1 VPAHRAVARARHRS
15 RATRFG
21 DCRRTVGAVTST
33 IETHGLTK
41 RFGRTIAVDDLSIA
55 VRPGLITGFVG
66 PNGAGKTTTMQL
78 VLGLAHPDAGEALV
92 DGRPYRTIP
101 RPLTAVGA
109 LLEAGA
115 VHPSRS
121 SRNHLLWLARSNGI
135 PADRVDRL
143 LALVGLS
150 GVHRRRAKALSLGM
164 RQRLGVA
171 AALLGDPPILL
182 LDEPTIGL
190 DPEGIQWMREL
201 LRTLAAE
208 GRTVFV
214 SSHLMSELEGTADHL
229 IVIGRGRLLADV
241 SVAELLADASDGSV
255 EIRTPDATA
264 AMTVLA
270 NAGATVSS
278 NGRQRVAIEGMPA
291 ADVASVL
298 ASHGVPLDGLETAR
312 PTLEEAYFRLTRGA
326 AEHTGR
332 PLVAGEGGDS

>member
-1 VPAHRAVARARHRS
+1 MPHRAVAGARHRS
-15 RATRFG
+15 RATHSEHDG
-21 DCRRTVGAVTST
+21 RTVGAVTST

-41 RFGRTIAVDDLSIA
+41 RYGRTVAVDDLSIA
-55 VRPGLITGFVG
+55 VRSGLITGFVG

-78 VLGLAHPDAGEALV
+78 VLGLAHADSGEALV
-92 DGRPYRTIP
+92 DGRQYRTIP
-101 RPLTAVGA
+101 WPLTAVGA
-109 LLEAGA
+109 LLDAGA
-115 VHPSRS
+115 LHPGRS
-121 SRNHLLWLARSNGI
+121 ARSHLVWLARSNGI
-135 PADRVDRL
+135 PPDRADRVL
-143 LALVGLS
+143 ELVGLS
-150 GVHRRRAKALSLGM
+150 GVRARRAKALSLGM

-201 LRTLAAE
+201 LRTFAAE

-241 SVAELLADASDGSV
+241 SVAELLANASDGSV

-278 NGRQRVAIEGMPA
+278 NGRERVAVAGMPA
-291 ADVASVL
+291 ADVATVL
-298 ASHGVPLDGLETAR
+298 ASHGVPLDGLESSR

-326 AEHTGR
+326 GEHTGR
-332 PLVAGEGGDS
+332 PLAAAEMGDA

>member
-1 VPAHRAVARARHRS
+1 MPHRAVAGARHRS
-15 RATRFG
+15 RATRSEHDG
-21 DCRRTVGAVTST
+21 RTVGAVTST

-41 RFGRTIAVDDLSIA
+41 RYGRTVAVDDLSIA
-55 VRPGLITGFVG
+55 VRSGLITGFVG

-78 VLGLAHPDAGEALV
+78 VLGLAHADSGEALV
-92 DGRPYRTIP
+92 DGRQYRTIP

-109 LLEAGA
+109 LLDAGA
-115 VHPSRS
+115 LHPGRS
-121 SRNHLLWLARSNGI
+121 ARSHLVWLARSNGI
-135 PADRVDRL
+135 PPDRADRVL
-143 LALVGLS
+143 ELVGLS
-150 GVHRRRAKALSLGM
+150 GVRARRAKALSLGM

-201 LRTLAAE
+201 LRAFAAE

-241 SVAELLADASDGSV
+241 SVAELLANASDGSV
-255 EIRTPDATA
+255 EIRTRDATA

-278 NGRQRVAIEGMPA
+278 NGRERVAVAGMPA
-291 ADVASVL
+291 ADVATVL
-298 ASHGVPLDGLETAR
+298 ASHGVPLDGLESSR

-326 AEHTGR
+326 GEHTGR
-332 PLVAGEGGDS
+332 PLAAAEMGDA

>member
-1 VPAHRAVARARHRS
+1 MPHRAVAGARHRS
-15 RATRFG
+15 RATRSEH
-21 DCRRTVGAVTST
+21 DRRTVGAVTST

-41 RFGRTIAVDDLSIA
+41 RYGRTVAVDDLSMA
-55 VRPGLITGFVG
+55 VRSGLITGFVG

-78 VLGLAHPDAGEALV
+78 VLGLAHADSGEALV
-92 DGRPYRTIP
+92 DGRQYRTIQ

-109 LLEAGA
+109 LLDAGA
-115 VHPSRS
+115 LHPGRS
-121 SRNHLLWLARSNGI
+121 ARSHLVWLARSNGI
-135 PADRVDRL
+135 PPDRADRVL
-143 LALVGLS
+143 ELVGLS
-150 GVHRRRAKALSLGM
+150 GVRARRAKALSLGM
-164 RQRLGVA
+164 WQRLGVA

-201 LRTLAAE
+201 LRAFAAE

-241 SVAELLADASDGSV
+241 SVAELLANVSDGSV

-278 NGRQRVAIEGMPA
+278 NGRERVAVVGMPA
-291 ADVASVL
+291 ADVATVL
-298 ASHGVPLDGLETAR
+298 ASHGVPLDGLESSR

-326 AEHTGR
+326 GEHTGR
-332 PLVAGEGGDS
+332 PLAAAEMGDA